1 MLLIFVV
8 SRLVDLTVTV
18 NCKERK
24 KERKKESKKRKKERK
39 MRSKKVYET
48 TKGFFDGGAE
58 AERFALGFTIR
69 TE

>member
-1 MLLIFVV
+1 LYLVLSILRLQLIAK
-8 SRLVDLTVTV
+8 
-18 NCKERK
+18 KERK
-24 KERKKESKKRKKERK
+24 KERKKRKKERK